1 MQMRTRERI
10 PRGAKCVLVS
20 LHNTRGLK
28 MAKKMGAR
36 EFFKWLLI
44 ELDSWPGWDQF
55 TQEDE
60 AEVQKLEWFEVSEH
74 MEIDYSGLSDEFLE
88 VELICLCCGVRPEL
102 CVGDTGFKPVSPG

>member
-1 MQMRTRERI
+1 
-10 PRGAKCVLVS
+10 
-20 LHNTRGLK
+20 

-55 TQEDE
+55 SEEDE
-60 AEVQKLEWFEVSEH
+60 EEVQKLEWFEVSEH

-102 CVGDTGFKPVSPG
+102 CVGDTGHGFESPA